1 MATFWGRSRL
11 VAGSIAAAGFITS
24 VAWSQEKVG
33 PTRPQLPAETSPV
46 AAPAAA
52 TPAPPPP
59 TSGNC
64 PFAGQGLRITLSRVT
79 VEGSTVLSAQ
89 AIDAAVANL
98 IGHDSDLSVV
108 CDVRDRVA
116 RLFADKGYRLT
127 RVDLPPQ
134 RITGGVLVLA
144 ATEGYVAK
152 VNTNGLAPMG
162 ASAGL
167 ARQFLEPMATHRPTK
182 WADIERAVLLARDIP
197 GAQVDM
203 RLHASP
209 DGGPGA
215 LELIAAAPDISHV
228 DVSAGVQNM
237 GAPEFG
243 EVTGFTR
250 IDANSFTPFGERSS
264 LLLSGTT
271 TGGQKAV
278 EDTESAFL
286 GSSGLRGDFD
296 LAYAHTLAGGAIR
309 ALGITGDSYNGKI
322 GLDYP
327 IVRGQALNVQVRSG
341 FEYADE
347 RNSLGA
353 LEGLAGGTPVLFHDK
368 LRIVTLEGD
377 LHWAPDE
384 VPQLSVDA
392 SLEYRQGVLGLG
404 SSRMGDA
411 DLSRADGD
419 PGAGVVRSVQTLRW
433 TFGGRP
439 SFGGN
444 GGPWIELIAQGQWTD
459 HSLLASEQFQV
470 GNFTIGR
477 GYDPGAA
484 SGDRAVGAQVQA
496 GWPLTVVLFGA
507 RAPVEPFIFLDAARV
522 ENITSYSAGIA
533 SLGGGLRVDLPWA
546 LHLDALAA
554 DPLRAPLPTAKT
566 PASRL
571 LISLNRVFLFH

>member
-1 MATFWGRSRL
+1 LVVTFWGCFRL
-11 VAGSIAAAGFITS
+11 AACTFAAAGLMTS
-24 VAWSQEKVG
+24 VAWAQE

-52 TPAPPPP
+52 APVPPSP
-59 TSGNC
+59 PSGNC
-64 PFAGQGLRITLSRVT
+64 PFTGQGLRITLSRVT

-89 AIDAAVANL
+89 AIDAAVADL
-98 IGHDSDLSVV
+98 IGHDSDISVV
-108 CDVRDRVA
+108 CEARDRVA

-134 RITGGVLVLA
+134 RISGGVLVLA

-152 VNTNGLAPMG
+152 VDTAGLAPMG
-162 ASAGL
+162 ASASL
-167 ARQFLEPMATHRPTK
+167 ARQFLEPLAARRPTR
-182 WADIERAVLLARDIP
+182 WDDIERAVLLARDIP

-215 LELIAAAPDISHV
+215 LELIAAAADISHV

-286 GSSGLRGDFD
+286 GNSGLRGDFD
-296 LAYAHTLAGGAIR
+296 LAYAHTLAAGAIR

-322 GLDYP
+322 GLDDP

-353 LEGLAGGTPVLFHDK
+353 LEGLAGGTPVLFHDE

-377 LHWAPDE
+377 LHWAPDQI
-384 VPQLSVDA
+384 PQLSIDA
-392 SLEYRQGVLGLG
+392 SLEYRQGVIGLG
-404 SSRMGDA
+404 SSRLGDA

-419 PGAGVVRSVQTLRW
+419 PGAGVVRSAQTIRW

-439 SFGGN
+439 SFNSN
-444 GGPWIELIAQGQWTD
+444 GGPWIELVAQGQWTD
-459 HSLLASEQFQV
+459 RSLLASEQFQV
-470 GNFTIGR
+470 GNFTVGR

-496 GWPLTVVLFGA
+496 GWPLTAVLFGA
-507 RAPVEPFIFLDAARV
+507 RAPVEPFIFYDAARV
-522 ENITSYSAGIA
+522 ENITSYSASIA
-533 SLGGGLRVDLPWA
+533 SAGGGVHADLPWA
-546 LHLDALAA
+546 LHLDAIAA
-554 DPLRAPLPTAKT
+554 DPLRAPLPSAKT
-566 PASRL
+566 PAARL